1 LNFNQKDVKKQ
12 GMKKFLNSIKTKFLA
27 TETKKRLAENFL
39 SLSILQGLNYILPL
53 ITLPYLVRVLGPE
66 KYGLIA
72 FAQAFIGY
80 FMILTDYGFNLS
92 ATREISINRE
102 DKQKVSEI
110 FSSVLTIKF
119 FLCILSFLILVS
131 LLFIPKFKKDWL
143 VYIFTFGMVLGNVLF
158 PIWFFQGIEKMR
170 YITIL
175 NIVAKSIFTVCIFI
189 FIKKM
194 SDFVYVPLIN
204 SLGYLVAGM
213 LSLRIVF
220 INFAVKFVI
229 PSLEGIKHQLKEG
242 WHIFISTVAISLYT
256 ISNTF
261 ILGLF
266 TNNTI
271 VGYYAAAEKI
281 IRVIQSMLTPISQ
294 TVYPYISK
302 LASES
307 KEKALNFIKKLLKI
321 IGLGSFII
329 SFLIF
334 IFSTQIVYIL
344 LGSHFQNSIIVLKIL
359 AFLPFIIGLSNVMGI
374 QTMLTFGMK
383 EVFSKIIISAGIINI
398 CLTLLLTPIFYHIG
412 TSVSVLLTEIFV
424 TFFMFVYLR
433 NILFRREVEHAK

>member
-1 LNFNQKDVKKQ
+1 
-12 GMKKFLNSIKTKFLA
+12 MKSAKFLIKLDKNLKIDSN
-27 TETKKRLAENFL
+27 KKRLLENFF
-39 SLSILQGLNYILPL
+39 SLSILQVANYILPL

-131 LLFIPKFKKDWL
+131 LLLIPKFKKDWL

-158 PIWFFQGIEKMR
+158 PVWFFQGMEKMR

-175 NIVAKSIFTVCIFI
+175 NIIAKSIFTVCIFI

-204 SLGYLVAGM
+204 SLGYLVAGA

-220 INFAVKFVI
+220 KDFAVKFVI
-229 PSLEGIKHQLKEG
+229 PSFENIKHQLKEG
-242 WHIFISTVAISLYT
+242 WHIFISTIAISLYT

-281 IRVIQSMLTPISQ
+281 VRVVQSMLTPISQ

-307 KEKALNFIKKLLKI
+307 KEKALNFIKKLLEI

-334 IFSTQIVYIL
+334 IFSSQIVYIL
-344 LGSHFQNSIIVLKIL
+344 LGSQFQNSIIVLKIL
-359 AFLPFIIGLSNVMGI
+359 AFLPFIIGVATVYATLFLLGFGYIKQWKRIILMCSALDIVFIFIFVGALS
-374 QTMLTFGMK
+374 LK
-383 EVFSKIIISAGIINI
+383 
-398 CLTLLLTPIFYHIG
+398 HIG
-412 TSVSVLLTEIFV
+412 VSISWLLTEICV
-424 TFFMFVYLR
+424 LLLSYLAY
-433 NILFRREVEHAK
+433 RRYSHGYR

>member
-1 LNFNQKDVKKQ
+1 V
-12 GMKKFLNSIKTKFLA
+12 
-27 TETKKRLAENFL
+27 E
-39 SLSILQGLNYILPL
+39 
-53 ITLPYLVRVLGPE
+53 
-66 KYGLIA
+66 
-72 FAQAFIGY
+72 
-80 FMILTDYGFNLS
+80 
-92 ATREISINRE
+92 
-102 DKQKVSEI
+102 
-110 FSSVLTIKF
+110 
-119 FLCILSFLILVS
+119 
-131 LLFIPKFKKDWL
+131 
-143 VYIFTFGMVLGNVLF
+143 
-158 PIWFFQGIEKMR
+158 
-170 YITIL
+170 
-175 NIVAKSIFTVCIFI
+175 
-189 FIKKM
+189 
-194 SDFVYVPLIN
+194 
-204 SLGYLVAGM
+204 
-213 LSLRIVF
+213 
-220 INFAVKFVI
+220 FVI
-229 PSLEGIKHQLKEG
+229 PSFENIKHQLKEG

-359 AFLPFIIGLSNVMGI
+359 AFLPFIIGVATVYATLFLLGFGYIKQWKRIILMCSALDIVFIFIFVGALS
-374 QTMLTFGMK
+374 LK
-383 EVFSKIIISAGIINI
+383 
-398 CLTLLLTPIFYHIG
+398 HIG
-412 TSVSVLLTEIFV
+412 VSISWLLTEICV
-424 TFFMFVYLR
+424 LLLSYLAY
-433 NILFRREVEHAK
+433 RRYSHGYR